1 MLADSY
7 DAVLF
12 DLDGVLA
19 EPTDRAVI
27 RWAVERS
34 FLEFGVESPRSE
46 LVERIVDGDLATL
59 ETVERHHGIDQG
71 TLWQRRERNA
81 VAEQCAA
88 IRRGEK
94 PCYEDVAALDRLAMP
109 LGVVSNNQHE
119 TVEFVLDFHDLTDRF
134 RTAYGRFPTLAG
146 HTRSKPEPYYLRQAL
161 SDLGVSD
168 ALFVG
173 DSDADL
179 VAAERAGVDAA
190 LLRRA
195 HRRGDE
201 YAADSDAEF
210 ESLTELVD
218 ELTGVT
224 R

>member
-19 EPTDRAVI
+19 EPTDTAVI
-27 RWAVERS
+27 QWAVERS

-46 LVERIVDGDLATL
+46 PVERIADGDLSAL

-94 PCYEDVAALDRLAMP
+94 PCYDDVTALDRLRMP

-134 RTAYGRFPTLAG
+134 DTAYGRFPTLAG
-146 HTRSKPEPYYLRQAL
+146 RTRSKPSPYYIEQAL
-161 SDLGVSD
+161 ADIGARN

-173 DSDADL
+173 DSNSDM
-179 VAAERAGVDAA
+179 VAAERASIDAA
-190 LLRRA
+190 FLRRA
-195 HRRGDE
+195 HR
-201 YAADSDAEF
+201 ADYERTADADAEF
-210 ESLTELVD
+210 ASLTALVD
-218 ELTGVT
+218 ELTEVKQ
-224 R
+224 